1 MKLYKSLIAAGLTML
16 ALSSNAAQ
24 LAGKNVIL
32 IQGFLP
38 QHLLIH
44 PSDEGEADGKGYW
57 ADFDS
62 ALKEN
67 DDSNILYYPSNRP
80 LQGANG
86 IASLVAEQLEPMLNS
101 GTCDNGC
108 IFITHST
115 GDLVMRYIMAN
126 KNSLLGSS
134 LANRLNVTAFIDMAG
149 AGGGTELASL
159 GMDVINGVNSG
170 TQVIETLLE
179 WAGFSISLGIDPG
192 VLNDLQP
199 TVARN
204 TAVNNIPAIPKLRIA
219 STGDEI
225 YGFLT
230 HLFIK
235 GGDDSVVPL
244 HSACGAAND
253 GNYDSCT
260 KDLRID
266 GRVTSVSKAPSSS
279 QLYDYH
285 YPLIMSE
292 GMPHNDMFK
301 DKDGRDMT
309 FALSAENNYNNSGI
323 NTVDVDVEYY
333 ETYAWWDWFR
343 KYRFITNADDKNMG
357 QVILASFE

>member
-1 MKLYKSLIAAGLTML
+1 MKMYKTVLIAML
-16 ALSSNAAQ
+16 SLAALSSHAAQ
-24 LAGKNVIL
+24 LAGKNVLL

-44 PSDEGEADGKGYW
+44 PNDEGESDGIGYW
-57 ADFDS
+57 SDFDS
-62 ALKEN
+62 ALKNN
-67 DDSNILYYPSNRP
+67 DDSNILYYPSNYP

-86 IASLVAEQLEPMLNS
+86 IAALVAEQLEPMLSS
-101 GTCDNGC
+101 GTCDDGC
-108 IFITHST
+108 IIITHST
-115 GDLVMRYIMAN
+115 GDLVMRYVMAN
-126 KNSLLGSS
+126 KNSLLGST
-134 LANRLNVTAFIDMAG
+134 LANRFNVTAFIDMAG

-159 GMDVINGVNSG
+159 GMDVINGVNAG
-170 TQVIETLLE
+170 TDVIETLLE
-179 WAGFSISLGIDPG
+179 WAGFNISLGINPG

-204 TAVNNIPAIPKLRIA
+204 TATTGIPSIPKLRISA
-219 STGDEI
+219 TGSEI

-230 HLFIK
+230 HLIIK

-253 GNYDSCT
+253 NAYESCT
-260 KDLRID
+260 KDLRMD
-266 GRVTSVSKAPSSS
+266 GRVTSVSNAPSSS

-292 GMPHNDMFK
+292 KMPHNDMFK

-309 FALSAENNYNNSGI
+309 FALSAENNYNNGGAKTI
-323 NTVDVDVEYY
+323 DADVEYHHV
-333 ETYAWWDWFR
+333 YAWWDWFR